1 MKQGWIRIGLTFCM
15 MLVMCMTAGNV
26 ACATVATTEVTTE
39 VTAVD
44 SGKVSGNVKKKI
56 VKKNAD
62 FSVKTEMG
70 LNGYATY
77 GRVLPITLTVES
89 KKNFEGEIR
98 VIPGESDIAV
108 KIAQGQD
115 VVLAA
120 DESKK
125 ISFVMPSAGS
135 NGLYYIQI
143 ANKDGKIIYSERD
156 QLTLLDNGLY
166 TKIGILS
173 DDNSALNYFDGRSL
187 KFSNYEGNTSILALD
202 KEMFPENAEVLAL
215 LNYIVIDNYDT
226 SQLSEKQYN
235 ALKEWV
241 TDGGVLILGTGSNYQ
256 NVLHIFQDDFI
267 SGTFRK
273 VDKKTLTWEESIV
286 SGTDEQ
292 VQVQEAY
299 SLEDVDCVDL
309 SLEDGNVLE
318 KFSSDGSAVYKDI
331 GDGRVVVL
339 AYDLAMEPFVSYR
352 SRANVAVALLSASK
366 TDKTIDN
373 LNSNYYDNSA
383 YSCYSIVKLTD
394 SSRKPSGTL
403 YGIILFGYVIL
414 VGPILYLILKL
425 IKQREKIWIAI
436 PVMALIF
443 TGVVYGTSFLYRVNV
458 PIVDTLSMISLS
470 DDQQQEKV
478 YTNIICPKTKN
489 YELGMN
495 ADYQSIVYDTDNY
508 GYGYSYVSS
517 FVNTRSDA
525 GQYDFMFKPG
535 EDKNK
540 LLFRNAEAFNT
551 YSFSAQKSGE
561 NEIGTITYD
570 LNCTTTGFSGTVTNH
585 THYDLEDAVVTFE
598 NHIYI
603 AGDIKAGETI
613 EIDPSRMK
621 ESVGYGTF
629 DQLYSGASQNQK
641 GYRNYQVDSMME
653 NYYMKIAEYN
663 QGIIWAKI
671 DKYEPEQYICEGD
684 VRSSGLGVVYMTFSE
699 DYTDVKGTYYQSID
713 QMMMDYNGDYD
724 RNDRSLYTNEMEVTY
739 SFDGYEGITRLQNI
753 SKQNETQDRPL
764 AQVFAYNYETGD
776 YEEVFT
782 DSDTISFDKYV
793 VNDQLRLKYVQKGNN
808 ACYVPRICAKGD
820 E

>member
-1 MKQGWIRIGLTFCM
+1 MKQCWIRIGLTFCM
-15 MLVMCMTAGNV
+15 MLVMCMAAGNV
-26 ACATVATTEVTTE
+26 ACATTVTTEVTT
-39 VTAVD
+39 TD
-44 SGKVSGNVKKKI
+44 SGKASGNVKKKI

-77 GRVLPITLTVES
+77 GKALPITLTVES

-98 VIPGESDIAV
+98 VVPGDTDIAV

-120 DESKK
+120 GESKK
-125 ISFVMPSAGS
+125 ISFVIPSAGS

-143 ANKDGKIIYSERD
+143 ANRNGKVIYSERD
-156 QLTLLDNGLY
+156 RLTLLDNGLY
-166 TKIGILS
+166 AKIGILS
-173 DDNSALNYFDGRSL
+173 DDYSALGYFDGRSL

-202 KEMFPENAEVLAL
+202 KDLFPESADVLAL

-226 SQLSEKQYN
+226 SQLSEKQYST
-235 ALKEWV
+235 LKEWV
-241 TDGGVLILGTGSNYQ
+241 TNGGVLILGTGGNYQ
-256 NVLHIFQDDFI
+256 NVLHVFQDDFI
-267 SGTFRK
+267 SGTFRN
-273 VDKKTLTWEESIV
+273 VDKKTLSWEESTA
-286 SGTDEQ
+286 SDAGEQ
-292 VQVQEAY
+292 AAY
-299 SLEDVDCVDL
+299 NLEDVDCVDL

-318 KFSSDGSAVYKDI
+318 DFSSDGSAVYKDI

-339 AYDLAMEPFVSYR
+339 AYDLAMEPFVSYE

-373 LNSNYYDNSA
+373 LNGNYYDNSA
-383 YSCYSIVKLTD
+383 YSCYNIAKLTD
-394 SSRKPSGTL
+394 DSNKPSGTL
-403 YGIILFGYVIL
+403 YGVILFGYVIL

-436 PVMALIF
+436 PIMALIF
-443 TGVVYGTSFLYRVNV
+443 TGVIYGTSFLYRVNV
-458 PIVDTLSMISLS
+458 PIVDTLSMIALS
-470 DDQQQEKV
+470 DEQQQEKV
-478 YTNIICPKTKN
+478 YTNVICPKTKD

-508 GYGYSYVSS
+508 GYSYVNSII
-517 FVNTRSDA
+517 NTKSDA
-525 GQYDFMFKPG
+525 GQYDFMFKSG
-535 EDKNK
+535 DDKNK
-540 LLFRNAEAFNT
+540 LRFLNDKAFNT
-551 YSFSAQKSGE
+551 YSFSAQKSGK
-561 NEIGTITYD
+561 NEIGIITYV

-613 EIDPSRMK
+613 EIDPSRIT

-629 DQLYSGASQNQK
+629 DQIYSGASQNQK

-653 NYYMKIAEYN
+653 NYYMKIAEYHK
-663 QGIIWAKI
+663 GIIWAKI
-671 DKYEPEQYICEGD
+671 DKYEPEQYICDGD
-684 VRSSGLGVVYMTFSE
+684 VHSSGLGVVYTTFSA
-699 DYTDVKGTYYQSID
+699 DYTDVKGIYYQSID
-713 QMMMDYNGDYD
+713 QMMIENNGDYD
-724 RNDRSLYTNEMEVTY
+724 QNDRSLYTNEMEVTY
-739 SFDGYEGITRLQNI
+739 SFDGYDGIMRLQNL
-753 SKQNETQDRPL
+753 SKQSETQDRPL

-782 DSDTISFDKYV
+782 DSDIISFDKYV
-793 VNDQLRLKYVQKGNN
+793 VNNQLRLRYVQKGNN
-808 ACYVPRICAKGD
+808 QCYVPRICARGN

>member
-26 ACATVATTEVTTE
+26 ACATVAATEVTTE

-56 VKKNAD
+56 VKKNVD

-120 DESKK
+120 DEPKK

-156 QLTLLDNGLY
+156 KLTLLDNGLY

-173 DDNSALNYFDGRSL
+173 DDNSALSYFDGRSL

-241 TDGGVLILGTGSNYQ
+241 ADGGVLILGTGSNYQ

-309 SLEDGNVLE
+309 SLRDGNVLE

-331 GDGRVVVL
+331 GD
-339 AYDLAMEPFVSYR
+339 
-352 SRANVAVALLSASK
+352 
-366 TDKTIDN
+366 
-373 LNSNYYDNSA
+373 
-383 YSCYSIVKLTD
+383 
-394 SSRKPSGTL
+394 
-403 YGIILFGYVIL
+403 
-414 VGPILYLILKL
+414 
-425 IKQREKIWIAI
+425 
-436 PVMALIF
+436 
-443 TGVVYGTSFLYRVNV
+443 
-458 PIVDTLSMISLS
+458 
-470 DDQQQEKV
+470 
-478 YTNIICPKTKN
+478 
-489 YELGMN
+489 
-495 ADYQSIVYDTDNY
+495 
-508 GYGYSYVSS
+508 
-517 FVNTRSDA
+517 
-525 GQYDFMFKPG
+525 
-535 EDKNK
+535 
-540 LLFRNAEAFNT
+540 
-551 YSFSAQKSGE
+551 
-561 NEIGTITYD
+561 
-570 LNCTTTGFSGTVTNH
+570 
-585 THYDLEDAVVTFE
+585 
-598 NHIYI
+598 
-603 AGDIKAGETI
+603 
-613 EIDPSRMK
+613 
-621 ESVGYGTF
+621 
-629 DQLYSGASQNQK
+629 
-641 GYRNYQVDSMME
+641 
-653 NYYMKIAEYN
+653 
-663 QGIIWAKI
+663 
-671 DKYEPEQYICEGD
+671 
-684 VRSSGLGVVYMTFSE
+684 
-699 DYTDVKGTYYQSID
+699 
-713 QMMMDYNGDYD
+713 
-724 RNDRSLYTNEMEVTY
+724 
-739 SFDGYEGITRLQNI
+739 
-753 SKQNETQDRPL
+753 
-764 AQVFAYNYETGD
+764 
-776 YEEVFT
+776 
-782 DSDTISFDKYV
+782 
-793 VNDQLRLKYVQKGNN
+793 
-808 ACYVPRICAKGD
+808 
-820 E
+820 

>member
-15 MLVMCMTAGNV
+15 MLVLCMTAGNV
-26 ACATVATTEVTTE
+26 ACATTVTTEVTT
-39 VTAVD
+39 TD
-44 SGKVSGNVKKKI
+44 SSKASSNVKKKI

-77 GRVLPITLTVES
+77 GKALPITLTVES

-98 VIPGESDIAV
+98 VVPGDTDIAV

-120 DESKK
+120 GESKK
-125 ISFVMPSAGS
+125 ISFVIPSAGS

-143 ANKDGKIIYSERD
+143 ANQNGKVIYSERD
-156 QLTLLDNGLY
+156 RITLLDNGLY
-166 TKIGILS
+166 AKIGILS
-173 DDNSALNYFDGRSL
+173 DDYSALSYFDGRSL

-202 KEMFPENAEVLAL
+202 KDLFPESADVLAL

-226 SQLSEKQYN
+226 SQLSEKQYS

-241 TDGGVLILGTGSNYQ
+241 ANGGVLILGTGSNYQ
-256 NVLHIFQDDFI
+256 NVLHVFQDDFI
-267 SGTFRK
+267 SGTFRN
-273 VDKKTLTWEESIV
+273 VDKKTLAWEESTA
-286 SGTDEQ
+286 SDAGEQ
-292 VQVQEAY
+292 VEIQAAY
-299 SLEDVDCVDL
+299 NLEDVDCVDL
-309 SLEDGNVLE
+309 SLEDGNVL
-318 KFSSDGSAVYKDI
+318 KDFSSDGSAVYKDI

-339 AYDLAMEPFVSYR
+339 AYDLAMEPFVSYE

-373 LNSNYYDNSA
+373 LNGNYYDNSA
-383 YSCYSIVKLTD
+383 YSCYNIAKLTD
-394 SSRKPSGTL
+394 DSNKPSGTL
-403 YGIILFGYVIL
+403 YGVILFGYVVL

-425 IKQREKIWIAI
+425 IKQREKIWLAI
-436 PVMALIF
+436 PIMALIF
-443 TGVVYGTSFLYRVNV
+443 TGVIYGTSFLYRVNV
-458 PIVDTLSMISLS
+458 PIVDTLSMIALS

-478 YTNIICPKTKN
+478 YTNVICPKTKD

-508 GYGYSYVSS
+508 GYSYVNSII
-517 FVNTRSDA
+517 NTKSDA
-525 GQYDFMFKPG
+525 GQYDFMFKSG
-535 EDKNK
+535 ADKNK
-540 LLFRNAEAFNT
+540 LLFRNDEAFNT
-551 YSFSAQKSGE
+551 YSFSAQKSGK

-613 EIDPSRMK
+613 EIDPSRIK

-629 DQLYSGASQNQK
+629 DQIYSGASQNQK

-653 NYYMKIAEYN
+653 NYYMKIAEYHK
-663 QGIIWAKI
+663 GIIWAKI
-671 DKYEPEQYICEGD
+671 DKYEPEQYICDGD
-684 VRSSGLGVVYMTFSE
+684 VRSSGLGVVYTTFSA
-699 DYTDVKGTYYQSID
+699 DYTDVKGIYYQSID
-713 QMMMDYNGDYD
+713 QMMIENNGDYD
-724 RNDRSLYTNEMEVTY
+724 QNDRSLYTNEMEVTY
-739 SFDGYEGITRLQNI
+739 SFDGYEGITRLQNL
-753 SKQNETQDRPL
+753 SKQGETQDRPL

-793 VNDQLRLKYVQKGNN
+793 VNNQLRLKYVQKGNN
-808 ACYVPRICAKGD
+808 QCYVPRICARGN